1 MLLSSTLVS
10 GGYVH
15 YPIGVDVERY
25 FNLWSTSRHGRDPG
39 EDEVSKK
46 ESINELKDIIN
57 DDGKDAD
64 EIREKMNEVQQSSL
78 KLFEM
83 AYKKKMSD
91 SDSGSSESS
100 GSEQQT
106 DAEYK
111 DSK

>member
-1 MLLSSTLVS
+1 MGDRVEVRNQAEAIANDTESKIDEFRDQLEQSE
-10 GGYVH
+10 
-15 YPIGVDVERY
+15 VD
-25 FNLWSTSRHGRDPG
+25 
-39 EDEVSKK
+39 KMK
-46 ESINELKDIIN
+46 ESISELKDIIN
-57 DDGKDAD
+57 DDGKDAE